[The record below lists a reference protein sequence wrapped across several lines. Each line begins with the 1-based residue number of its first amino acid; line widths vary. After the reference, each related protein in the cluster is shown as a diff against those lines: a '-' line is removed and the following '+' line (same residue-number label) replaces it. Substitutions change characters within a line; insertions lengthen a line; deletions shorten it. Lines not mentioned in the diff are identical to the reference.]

1 MSHRENE
8 ANDFPMACG
17 SFFCFSSD
25 VFSDT
30 SRTLWRRIQTLGL
43 GGRGMAILLIFNQ
56 QPYDGTDVTWNAL
69 RLAKRLHEDGAEV
82 RIFLMNDSVDLAR
95 DGIEPPAGVEDM
107 AAMLKSLISNGIP
120 VKVCGTCQN
129 RCGVLRGEPYYD
141 GAQFSTMGECSEWVM
156 SSEKVLTF

>member
-1 MSHRENE
+1 
-8 ANDFPMACG
+8 
-17 SFFCFSSD
+17 
-25 VFSDT
+25 
-30 SRTLWRRIQTLGL
+30 
-43 GGRGMAILLIFNQ
+43 MAILLILNQ

-107 AAMLKSLISNGIP
+107 AAMLKALIFNGIP

-129 RCGVLRGEPYYD
+129 RCGVLKGEPYYE
-141 GAQFSTMGECSEWVM
+141 GAQFSTMGECSE
-156 SSEKVLTF
+156 